1 MKPRVELADKR
12 VLVVG
17 LARTGIATAL
27 FCAARG
33 ACVTATEERP
43 EAQVAEAA
51 AKLRAAGCVLE
62 LGSHREETF
71 LEQDLIIPSPGVSPA
86 MPALAAAHK
95 QGITVWSEIELAC
108 RFLRGRLVAITGS
121 NGKTTTTSLIGH
133 ILEAAGI
140 PALVGGNIGT
150 PLISRVDATSEASV
164 TVAEVSS
171 FQLET
176 ISAFRPDVGVVLNLT
191 PDHLDRHASLR
202 EYAK

>member
-27 FCAARG
+27 FCAGRG
-33 ACVTATEERP
+33 ACVTATEERL

-95 QGITVWSEIELAC
+95 QGITVWSEIELAW
-108 RFLRGRLVAITGS
+108 RFLRGRLIAITGS

-133 ILEAAGI
+133 VLETAGLPVI
-140 PALVGGNIGT
+140 VAGNIGT
-150 PLISRVDATSEASV
+150 PLISRVESSSDSTIAV
-164 TVAEVSS
+164 VEVSS

-176 ISAFRPDVGVVLNLT
+176 IEAFRP
-191 PDHLDRHASLR
+191 
-202 EYAK
+202 